1 MLYSATVSSAGRR
14 GFGVSGKSRTTGLIA
29 VCSAAALLLACAP
42 RFSREALETRH
53 VYAYPYAEVWEALRE
68 LIVEDLHCAP
78 KKISKKKGYL
88 ETDWVHRIDTEG
100 TVRWQIRAS
109 ARKKS
114 DGVLVVIEKRSQLR
128 DESSRKLSRYR
139 KEQQE
144 DNTSNSGWAK
154 ARADLDAIA
163 DYHRSLTAKLTP

>member
-1 MLYSATVSSAGRR
+1 MSGRY
-14 GFGVSGKSRTTGLIA
+14 RTTGLVA
-29 VCSAAALLLACAP
+29 ACSAAALLLACAP
-42 RFSREALETRH
+42 RFSNEALNTRY
-53 VYAYPYAEVWEALRE
+53 VYVHPYDEVWEALRE

-88 ETDWVHRIDTEG
+88 ETEWVHRIDTEG
-100 TVRWQIRAS
+100 MVRWQIRAS

-114 DGVLVVIEKRSQLR
+114 DGVLVVIEKRSQMR
-128 DESSRKLSRYR
+128 DEASRKLNRYR
-139 KEQQE
+139 QQHQE

-163 DYHRSLTAKLTP
+163 DYHRSLTVKLTP